1 MGRKEDNI
9 AKARELMHKLP
20 QIRNIGTAAHIDHG
34 KTTFSDN
41 LIAGAGMMSEEL
53 AGKQLVL
60 DFDEQ
65 EAARG
70 ITINAASASMVHTF
84 EGKDYLI
91 NLIDTPGH
99 VDFGGDVTRAM
110 RAVDGCIIVVCAVEG
125 PMPQTETVVRQ
136 ALRERVKPILFIN
149 KTDRLINELKLTPE
163 QMQQRFVKIITQVNQ
178 LIHKMVPQEF
188 KDAWTLRPEN
198 GSVVMGSAYHNW
210 AISVPYMQKHGIKGF
225 KEIYE
230 LVEKGESKELAK
242 RAPLTKVLLDASIRH
257 HPPPHVA
264 QKYRVPNIWKGDL
277 DSEIG
282 KAMVGTDEKGPLAM
296 MITKIIIDPHAG
308 EIAFGR
314 IFSGRVEKGQDVY
327 VVGQPGKGRTQQ
339 VALMVG
345 ADRIPIDAVVAGN
358 IAAVQGIR
366 DAIAGSTVS
375 TVQDMDPFESIKHV
389 SEPVVTVAVEAKNT
403 KDLPKLVE
411 VLRTVAKADPS
422 IEVQINQETGENLM
436 SGMGELHLEITEYRI
451 RNEHGVDIKTSPP
464 IVVYREC
471 VSGKSP
477 AEFEGKSPNKH
488 NKFYITAEPLSE
500 AFVQAIKDGK
510 IPASREGKV
519 KDVKSLTPTLVELGW
534 DRDFAKGLFSV
545 IGTNVFV
552 DVTKGI
558 QGLHETRELIID
570 AFKEAMARGPRAGEP
585 VQGLLLVLHD
595 AKLHE
600 DAVHRGPA
608 QVIPAVRNAIYGSMT
623 TAGTTLLEPMQKV
636 FINVPQDVMGSAT
649 REMQQRRSVIED
661 MSNEGDMAIIQ
672 CKAPVSAMFG
682 FAAAI
687 RSAASG
693 RVLWSTENLGFEPVP
708 RELLDKVTGEIRQRK
723 GMKPEPYPAEYYAG

>member
-9 AKARELMHKLP
+9 AKARTIMHQP
-20 QIRNIGTAAHIDHG
+20 QFIRNIDIAAHIDHG
-34 KTTFSDN
+34 KTTLSDN
-41 LIAGAGMMSEEL
+41 LIAGAGMMSEDL
-53 AGKQLVL
+53 AGKQRLL

-65 EAARG
+65 ESARG
-70 ITINAASASMVHTF
+70 ITINAASASMVHDF
-84 EGKDYLI
+84 EGQEYLI

-110 RAVDGCIIVVCAVEG
+110 RAVDGCVVVCCAVDG

-136 ALRERVKPILFIN
+136 ALRERVKPVLFIN

-178 LIHKMVPQEF
+178 LIAKMVPEQF
-188 KDAWTLRPEN
+188 KDTWAVRPEN
-198 GSVVMGSAYHNW
+198 GSVIMGSAYHNW

-230 LVEKGESKELAK
+230 HVEKGEVKELAK
-242 RAPLTKVLLDASIRH
+242 KAPLAKVLLDASIRH
-257 HPPPHVA
+257 HPAPHVA

-277 DSEIG
+277 ESEVG
-282 KAMVGTDEKGPLAM
+282 KAMVNCDEKGPLAM
-296 MITKIIIDPHAG
+296 MITKISIDPHAG

-314 IFSGRVEKGQDVY
+314 LFSGKVEKGQDVY
-327 VVGQPGKGRTQQ
+327 VIGMPGKGRTQQ
-339 VALMVG
+339 VGLMVG
-345 ADRIPIDAVVAGN
+345 ADRIPIDQVVAGN

-366 DAIAGSTVS
+366 EAMAGSTVS
-375 TVQDMDPFESIKHV
+375 TVENMDPFESIKHV

-451 RNEHGVDIKTSPP
+451 KNEHGVEIKVSPP

-471 VSGKSP
+471 VSGKNQQP
-477 AEFEGKSPNKH
+477 FEGKSPNKH
-488 NKFYITAEPLSE
+488 NKFYLTAEPLPTN
-500 AFVQAIKDGK
+500 FVEAIKEGK
-510 IPASREGKV
+510 IINSQGKV
-519 KDVKSLTPTLVELGW
+519 KDAKALTPMLVEMGW
-534 DRDFAKGLFSV
+534 DRDFSRGLFAV
-545 IGTNVFV
+545 VGTNLMV

-558 QGLHETRELIID
+558 QGLQETKELILD
-570 AFKEAMARGPRAGEP
+570 AFKEAMKKGPRAGEP
-585 VQGLLLVLHD
+585 VQGVLFVLHD

-608 QVIPAVRNAIYGSMT
+608 QVIPAVRNAIYGAMT
-623 TAGTTLLEPMQKV
+623 VAGTTLLEPMQKV

-661 MSNEGDMAIIQ
+661 MTNEGDMAIIQ

-708 RELLDKVTGEIRQRK
+708 RELLEKTTGEIRQRK

>member
-9 AKARELMHKLP
+9 AKAREIMHKP
-20 QIRNIGTAAHIDHG
+20 EFIRNIDIAAHIDHG
-34 KTTFSDN
+34 KTTLSDN

-53 AGKQLVL
+53 AGKQRLL

-65 EAARG
+65 ESARG
-70 ITINAASASMVHTF
+70 ITINAASASMVHDM
-84 EGKDYLI
+84 EGQQYLI

-110 RAVDGCIIVVCAVEG
+110 RAVDGCVVVVCAVEG

-136 ALRERVKPILFIN
+136 ALREKVKPILFIN
-149 KTDRLINELKLTPE
+149 KTDRLINELKLTPD

-178 LIHKMVPQEF
+178 LIHKMVPPEF
-188 KDAWTLRPEN
+188 KDAWTLRPETGN
-198 GSVVMGSAYHNW
+198 VVMGSAYHNW

-225 KEIYE
+225 KQIYE
-230 LVEKGESKELAK
+230 LVEKGSNKELAK
-242 RAPLTKVLLDASIRH
+242 LAPLTKVLLEASIRH

-264 QKYRVPNIWKGDL
+264 QKYRIPNIWKGDIN
-277 DSEIG
+277 SEIG
-282 KAMVGTDEKGPLAM
+282 QAMVNCDEKGPLAM

-308 EIAFGR
+308 EVAFGR
-314 IFSGRVEKGQDVY
+314 IFSGKVEKGQEVY
-327 VVGQPGKGRTQQ
+327 VMGMPGKGRTQQ
-339 VALMVG
+339 VGLMVG
-345 ADRIPIDAVVAGN
+345 ADRIPIDMVVAGN

-366 DAIAGSTVS
+366 EALAGSTVS
-375 TVQDMDPFESIKHV
+375 SLPEMEGFESIKHV
-389 SEPVVTVAVEAKNT
+389 SEPVVTIAVEAKNT

-451 RNEHGVDIKTSPP
+451 RNEHGVDIKTSQP

-477 AEFEGKSPNKH
+477 GEFEGKSPNKH
-488 NKFYITAEPLSE
+488 NKFYLTAEPLPVP
-500 AFVQAIKDGK
+500 FVEAIKDGK
-510 IPASREGKV
+510 ITNSQGKV
-519 KDVKSLTPTLVELGW
+519 KDVKALMPTLVELGW
-534 DRDFAKGLFSV
+534 DRDYAKGLFAV
-545 IGTNVFV
+545 VGTNLMV
-552 DVTKGI
+552 DTTKGI
-558 QGLHETRELIID
+558 QGLQETKELVLD
-570 AFKEAMARGPRAGEP
+570 AFKEAMKRGPRAGEP
-585 VQGLLLVLHD
+585 VQGVLFTLHD

-623 TAGTTLLEPMQKV
+623 TAGSTLLEPMQKV

-649 REMQQRRSVIED
+649 REMQQRRSVI
-661 MSNEGDMAIIQ
+661 
-672 CKAPVSAMFG
+672 
-682 FAAAI
+682 
-687 RSAASG
+687 
-693 RVLWSTENLGFEPVP
+693 
-708 RELLDKVTGEIRQRK
+708 
-723 GMKPEPYPAEYYAG
+723 

>member
-9 AKARELMHKLP
+9 AKAREIMHKP
-20 QIRNIGTAAHIDHG
+20 EFIRNIDIAAHIDHG
-34 KTTFSDN
+34 KTTLSDN
-41 LIAGAGMMSEEL
+41 LIAGAGMMSEDL
-53 AGKQLVL
+53 AGKQRLL

-70 ITINAASASMVHTF
+70 ITINAASASMVHDF
-84 EGKDYLI
+84 EGQEYLI

-110 RAVDGCIIVVCAVEG
+110 RAVDGCLVVVCAVEG

-136 ALRERVKPILFIN
+136 ALRERVKPVLFIN

-163 QMQQRFVKIITQVNQ
+163 AMQQRFVKIITQVNQ
-178 LIHKMVPQEF
+178 LIAKMVPPEF
-188 KDAWTLRPEN
+188 KESWAVRPEN
-198 GSVVMGSAYHNW
+198 GSVIFGSAYHNW

-230 LVEKGESKELAK
+230 LVEGGKVKELAK
-242 RAPLTKVLLDASIRH
+242 KAPLAKVLLNASIRH

-264 QKYRVPNIWKGDL
+264 QKYRVPHIWKGDL
-277 DSEIG
+277 DSEVG
-282 KAMVGTDEKGPLAM
+282 KAMVNCDEKGPLAM

-314 IFSGRVEKGQDVY
+314 LFSGAVQKGQEVY
-327 VVGQPGKGRTQQ
+327 VIGQPGKGRTQQ
-339 VALMVG
+339 IGIMVG
-345 ADRIPIDAVVAGN
+345 ADRIPIDTVVAGN
-358 IAAVQGIR
+358 IAAVQGVR
-366 DAIAGSTVS
+366 EALAGSTVS
-375 TVQDMDPFESIKHV
+375 TLPDMEPFESIKHV
-389 SEPVVTVAVEAKNT
+389 SEPVVTVAVEAKNM
-403 KDLPKLVE
+403 KDLPKLVD

-422 IEVQINQETGENLM
+422 IEVEINQETGENLM

-451 RNEHGVDIKTSPP
+451 KNEHGVEIKVSPP

-471 VSGKSP
+471 VSGKTP
-477 AEFEGKSPNKH
+477 QPFEGKSPNKH
-488 NKFYITAEPLSE
+488 NKFYVTAEILPDN
-500 AFVQAIKDGK
+500 FVQAIKEGK
-510 IPASREGKV
+510 IINSQGKI
-519 KDVKSLTPTLVELGW
+519 KDIKALMPTLVELGW
-534 DRDFAKGLFSV
+534 DRDFAKGLFAV
-545 IGTNVFV
+545 VGTNLFV

-558 QGLHETRELIID
+558 QGLHETKELVLD
-570 AFKEAMARGPRAGEP
+570 AFKEAMKRGPRAGEP
-585 VQGLLLVLHD
+585 VQGVLFTLHD

-608 QVIPAVRNAIYGSMT
+608 QVIPAVRNAIYGAMT
-623 TAGTTLLEPMQKV
+623 VAGTTLLEPMQKV
-636 FINVPQDVMGSAT
+636 FINVPQDVMGAAT

-682 FAAAI
+682 FAGAI
-687 RSAASG
+687 RSAAQG

-708 RELLDKVTGEIRQRK
+708 RELLDKTTGEIRQRK
-723 GMKPEPYPAEYYAG
+723 GLKPEPYPAEYYAG